1 MGNRRLKLI
10 KNFFRKIKNTNA
22 LKSEHMELLNNQLLN
37 GDFDIDK
44 SEYELAKTY
53 DIKPNDLQSITKGN
67 RIKGVSN
74 VVENAIKD
82 NVLTEDEISDIDL
95 AFNRL
100 GLTMED
106 LPKELGDELKSNL
119 LYYAIENYSL
129 EDLAQNNIN
138 IRLPKTETCYIQQH
152 NVNWIEQRGVTKR
165 VNYGGVTARIK
176 IVKGLYYSAGSIASD
191 VRKENV
197 WKTIDAGDFYLTNKR
212 LILVGTKSRNIQLN
226 KILNID
232 LFKDGIL
239 ITKDSGNPVLL
250 QGNLNFYALY
260 LMMYRLMDE

>member
-1 MGNRRLKLI
+1 MI
-10 KNFFRKIKNTNA
+10 KKFFRKIKNTNS
-22 LKSEHMELLNNQLLN
+22 LKSEHMDLLHENLLSA
-37 GDFDIDK
+37 DFDIDK
-44 SEYELAKTY
+44 FENELAETY
-53 DIKPNDLQSITKGN
+53 DIKPKDLQSITKGN
-67 RIKGVSN
+67 RIKGVSA

-82 NVLTEDEISDIDL
+82 DVLTKDEISDIDL

-106 LPKELGDELKSNL
+106 LPKNLENELKSNL

-129 EDLAQNNIN
+129 EELAQQNIN
-138 IRLPKTETCYIQQH
+138 IRLPKTETCYIQQE
-152 NVNWIEQRGVTKR
+152 NVSWIEQRSVTKR

-176 IVKGLYYSAGSIASD
+176 IVKGLYYSAGSIAPD
-191 VRKENV
+191 IRKENV
-197 WKTIDAGDFYLTNKR
+197 WKTVDAGDFYLTNKR

-226 KILNID
+226 KILNIE

-250 QGNLNFYALY
+250 QGDLNFYALY
-260 LMMYRLMDE
+260 LMMYRLIDEINN